1 MRCPVCTIRVGPC
14 VDEHGAPMAQ
24 YHDAR
29 VRAETIGK
37 IDHAA
42 EALRLRMEQRKAA
55 IRERVAAQR
64 SKP

>member
-1 MRCPVCTIRVGPC
+1 MRCPVCDVRVGPC
-14 VDEHGAPMAQ
+14 VDEHGAPMGQ
-24 YHDAR
+24 YHDAL
-29 VRAETIGK
+29 VRAEAIGR

-55 IRERVAAQR
+55 IRERVAAR